1 MSLEIN
7 HRTRRANIL
16 RSRPEVHAL
25 FGPMP
30 SAAWFG
36 LGAMALQIALAF
48 LAARLPW
55 WGNVLLALGV
65 GAFVMHAINC
75 VVHECAHNLI
85 FANPR
90 ASKAFAILVTLPSL
104 VPSAMAFCHY
114 HLLHHSFFG
123 VREMDSDVPTRWEV
137 RVVGHSTFRKL
148 VWLLILP
155 FSYSVFHPLFVRR
168 RMPLDGWLLANILSI
183 ALAWAVIVWLAG
195 WPAIGYLLLSTYF
208 SVGPHP
214 AGAHI
219 LQEHIA
225 FDGGNG
231 MASYYGPINAIS
243 VNLGYHL
250 EHHDL
255 PRVAGWRLPQ
265 LRQLLPEFYA
275 DHVRHS
281 SRFAGLWQFVTNPAI
296 GLESRPI
303 RELDTH
309 VAA

>member
-1 MSLEIN
+1 MSLEVD
-7 HRTRRANIL
+7 HRARRAAIL
-16 RSRPEVHAL
+16 HARPEVRAL
-25 FGPMP
+25 YGPDP

-36 LGAMALQIALAF
+36 LGALALQFGLAIV
-48 LAARLPW
+48 AARLPW
-55 WGNVLLALGV
+55 WGNVLLALCV

-75 VVHECAHNLI
+75 VVHECSHNLI
-85 FANPR
+85 FADPR

-114 HLLHHSFFG
+114 HILHHSHFG
-123 VREMDSDVPTRWEV
+123 IREMDSDVPTRWEV
-137 RVVGHSTFRKL
+137 RVVGHSAFRKL
-148 VWLLILP
+148 LWLLLLP
-155 FSYSVFHPLFVRR
+155 LSYSAFHPLFVRK
-168 RMPLDGWLLANILSI
+168 RMPLDGWAWANIASVG
-183 ALAWAVIVWLAG
+183 LAWLLVVWLAG

-219 LQEHIA
+219 LQEHVA

-231 MASYYGPINAIS
+231 MASYYGPINRIS

-255 PRVAGWRLPQ
+255 PRVAGWRLPE
-265 LRQLLPEFYA
+265 LRQRLPEFYA

-281 SRFAGLWQFVTNPAI
+281 SRLAGLWQFVTNPAI
-296 GLESRPI
+296 GLDSRPI
-303 RELDTH
+303 RELDAH